1 LFDSYITAGPS
12 ARISPSFPA
21 IGRRAGSPAAQRG
34 TLFTKLANRALH
46 RERPG
51 GLTASLW
58 LNYHSLQ
65 LERFFDFVE
74 HCSGGTAS
82 TDLQTTVFQIATRLF
97 QYSGTARRLAARS
110 FKGAIR

>member
-1 LFDSYITAGPS
+1 VREVPQRNG
-12 ARISPSFPA
+12 ARSSPSSRTA
-21 IGRRAGSPAAQRG
+21 
-34 TLFTKLANRALH
+34 ALH

-51 GLTASLW
+51 GLTAPLW

-97 QYSGTARRLAARS
+97 HYSGTTRRLAARS